1 MKARPCTCTTFHVS
15 EFKMLGM
22 LLCWV
27 FECCLVLRGWGFQI
41 FRISGFRS
49 FEVSK
54 CWIDNQT
61 GVRKIMKPELG
72 K

>member
-1 MKARPCTCTTFHVS
+1 
-15 EFKMLGM
+15 
-22 LLCWV
+22 LCWV
-27 FECCLVLRGWGFQI
+27 FECCLVLRGWAFQI

-49 FEVSK
+49 FEVSKCK